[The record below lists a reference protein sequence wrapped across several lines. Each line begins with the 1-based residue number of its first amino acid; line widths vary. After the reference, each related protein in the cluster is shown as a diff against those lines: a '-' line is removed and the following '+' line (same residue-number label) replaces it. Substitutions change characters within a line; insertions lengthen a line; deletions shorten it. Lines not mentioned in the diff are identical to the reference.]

1 MQNYLRIKKKINKFN
16 KKIQISGDKSISIRW
31 ILFASL
37 ANGVSKAKNL
47 LISEDVLST
56 IKAIKK
62 EIDITDDNKLKAKY
76 LVINGLL
83 IKLFFAPTSC
93 IVFIISLFE

>member
-1 MQNYLRIKKKINKFN
+1 MLIRVINTDESIKNEKIIKNSCGYFNKFKDEN
-16 KKIQISGDKSISIRW
+16 FSSRYTIR
-31 ILFASL
+31 II
-37 ANGVSKAKNL
+37 N
-47 LISEDVLST
+47 
-56 IKAIKK
+56 K

>member
-1 MQNYLRIKKKINKFN
+1 MPNHIIIKKKIANFK
-16 KKIQISGDKSISIRW
+16 KKIFISGDKSISIRW

-37 ANGVSKAKNL
+37 ASGASKAKNL

-62 EIDITDDNKLKAKY
+62 LGITTHHRKTFSP
-76 LVINGLL
+76 I
-83 IKLFFAPTSC
+83 IKKT
-93 IVFIISLFE
+93 